1 MKKRLF
7 FVVQRFLLGN
17 TKNNTFLFSISEP
30 FTFFCGTCRKKCDS
44 AWSLVKHAEKSHG
57 LRIYFDASSPAT
69 QAAVFAE
76 QTAAAA
82 AQAASQ
88 HQQRQQQALTTAA
101 RAASNPS
108 ALGVPPQL
116 PLPPGL
122 DPHFGSL
129 LRMPLGERL
138 PFPSAAAA
146 SGFPRPSHDF
156 RVDQLMGQHFPGLN
170 QPTPGLFGV
179 NPVTSIASS
188 LSSSLSSSS
197 AMMAAGLAGGMDPQT
212 LDFYSQRLKQLA
224 GDNPELVSNSNKQHR
239 SSSVGPNPHKNGG
252 CFSPA
257 ASPPMTNLNSSLNNG
272 LVSRSEAP
280 LTPRSHSSTPRPK
293 SPTDSIRS
301 EKLSPPSLKGL
312 GEKDKADLPDSSF
325 GKNGLGNGLLING
338 SDGDK
343 HSSGSVDEDLLDE
356 AMEEEDYEA
365 EDLTTRS
372 VSTPHS
378 TPASTPVP
386 SSSSAEKVTSV
397 STTVTSGIPGMSGS
411 MIGDLMSKF
420 GFSDI
425 QEYQEAYK
433 KALVESG
440 AARAANNNNNNI
452 LGSDVVHPRS
462 KTPLENGAAGLLR
475 LREDMMNAKQQPGVV
490 NSLDLAAAASNPFL
504 TGFGHHFDPAKRLK
518 LDRDGG
524 IASNNLFAGLWMPG
538 SGGHHPALSPI
549 NRDMLKYNK
558 SSHHNNSTSSTMS
571 PRDKL
576 SASRTGR
583 KRSSISDIDLPPLPP
598 GVQLPPM
605 EPSAL
610 KAIAAK
616 GRLAALFDP
625 AERKQVTGR
634 SRNDT
639 CEYCGKVFKNCSNLT
654 VHRRSHTGEKPYKCQ
669 MCNYACAQSSKLTRH
684 MKTHGRMGKDIYKC
698 RFCNMPFSVA
708 STLEKHM
715 RKCVVNSNSS
725 SKWKSGDRQSSS
737 PLSVPSQSPSA
748 ADLSS
753 PSGLAAG
760 KAAFMTTLLGTIAAA
775 NNQQQQQQQ
784 HGDSPG
790 TAGSAGILSGSENS
804 LDSTPALAHSLDL
817 SSSSL
822 VGKEALAS
830 SSS

>member
-1 MKKRLF
+1 M
-7 FVVQRFLLGN
+7 
-17 TKNNTFLFSISEP
+17 
-30 FTFFCGTCRKKCDS
+30 
-44 AWSLVKHAEKSHG
+44 A
-57 LRIYFDASSPAT
+57 AT
-69 QAAVFAE
+69 ALAE

-108 ALGVPPQL
+108 ALGVPPAGL
-116 PLPPGL
+116 PHGL

-138 PFPSAAAA
+138 PFPAAATTP

-156 RVDQLMGQHFPGLN
+156 RVDQLMGQHFPGLER
-170 QPTPGLFGV
+170 TPGLFGV

-188 LSSSLSSSS
+188 S
-197 AMMAAGLAGGMDPQT
+197 AMMAAGLAAGMDPQS

-224 GDNPELVSNSNKQHR
+224 GDNPELINSTKQNR
-239 SSSVGPNPHKNGG
+239 SSSVSATPNNNKNGG

-272 LVSRSEAP
+272 IVSRSEPP

-293 SPTDSIRS
+293 SPDSVRS
-301 EKLSPPSLKGL
+301 EKLSPPNLIDRGL
-312 GEKDKADLPDSSF
+312 EKIDKADLPDSSL
-325 GKNGLGNGLLING
+325 GKNGLCNG
-338 SDGDK
+338 SLLVSGSEGDK

-356 AMEEEDYEA
+356 AMEEEDEA

-386 SSSSAEKVTSV
+386 SSSSAEKLTSV
-397 STTVTSGIPGMSGS
+397 STTVSAPSGPGILPNMSGS

-440 AARAANNNNNNI
+440 AARAANNNNNI
-452 LGSDVVHPRS
+452 LGPDAVQRS
-462 KTPLENGAAGLLR
+462 KTPHENGAAGLLR
-475 LREDMMNAKQQPGVV
+475 LREDIMNAKQQPGVV

-504 TGFGHHFDPAKRLK
+504 AGFGHHFDPAKRLK
-518 LDRDGG
+518 MDRDGG
-524 IASNNLFAGLWMPG
+524 AAHNNLFAGLWMPG
-538 SGGHHPALSPI
+538 AGGHHPAISPGI
-549 NRDMLKYNK
+549 NRDLFKQMAK
-558 SSHHNNSTSSTMS
+558 SPGLGSPAPTSSSLSPLS

-576 SASRTGR
+576 AASRTGR
-583 KRSSISDIDLPPLPP
+583 KRSSISDIDIPPLPP
-598 GVQLPPM
+598 GVSLPPM

-625 AERKQVTGR
+625 EARKAVTGR

-698 RFCNMPFSVA
+698 RFCAMPFSVA

-725 SKWKSGDRQSSS
+725 SKWKTAERQSSS
-737 PLSVPSQSPSA
+737 PITTPSPAA
-748 ADLSS
+748 ADLSAGAQ
-753 PSGLAAG
+753 GLAAG

-775 NNQQQQQQQ
+775 NNQQQQQ

-804 LDSTPALAHSLDL
+804 LDSTPALAHDL

-822 VGKEALAS
+822 TLGNSSLTLGKEALAS

>member
-1 MKKRLF
+1 
-7 FVVQRFLLGN
+7 
-17 TKNNTFLFSISEP
+17 
-30 FTFFCGTCRKKCDS
+30 
-44 AWSLVKHAEKSHG
+44 
-57 LRIYFDASSPAT
+57 
-69 QAAVFAE
+69 
-76 QTAAAA
+76 
-82 AQAASQ
+82 
-88 HQQRQQQALTTAA
+88 
-101 RAASNPS
+101 
-108 ALGVPPQL
+108 
-116 PLPPGL
+116 
-122 DPHFGSL
+122 
-129 LRMPLGERL
+129 
-138 PFPSAAAA
+138 
-146 SGFPRPSHDF
+146 
-156 RVDQLMGQHFPGLN
+156 
-170 QPTPGLFGV
+170 
-179 NPVTSIASS
+179 
-188 LSSSLSSSS
+188 
-197 AMMAAGLAGGMDPQT
+197 
-212 LDFYSQRLKQLA
+212 
-224 GDNPELVSNSNKQHR
+224 
-239 SSSVGPNPHKNGG
+239 
-252 CFSPA
+252 
-257 ASPPMTNLNSSLNNG
+257 
-272 LVSRSEAP
+272 
-280 LTPRSHSSTPRPK
+280 
-293 SPTDSIRS
+293 
-301 EKLSPPSLKGL
+301 
-312 GEKDKADLPDSSF
+312 
-325 GKNGLGNGLLING
+325 
-338 SDGDK
+338 
-343 HSSGSVDEDLLDE
+343 
-356 AMEEEDYEA
+356 
-365 EDLTTRS
+365 
-372 VSTPHS
+372 
-378 TPASTPVP
+378 
-386 SSSSAEKVTSV
+386 
-397 STTVTSGIPGMSGS
+397 
-411 MIGDLMSKF
+411 
-420 GFSDI
+420 
-425 QEYQEAYK
+425 
-433 KALVESG
+433 
-440 AARAANNNNNNI
+440 
-452 LGSDVVHPRS
+452 
-462 KTPLENGAAGLLR
+462 
-475 LREDMMNAKQQPGVV
+475 
-490 NSLDLAAAASNPFL
+490 
-504 TGFGHHFDPAKRLK
+504 
-518 LDRDGG
+518 
-524 IASNNLFAGLWMPG
+524 
-538 SGGHHPALSPI
+538 
-549 NRDMLKYNK
+549 
-558 SSHHNNSTSSTMS
+558 MS

-737 PLSVPSQSPSA
+737 PLSAPSQSPSA

-830 SSS
+830 SSSWLTASLPSSSSATSTCATATTAAASSTMTPPLMRPPMSPAYPGLLRMFPPAVPPPTGQQGPQLPGQRPPFNHNPFLAAAAAASANPMRAYGAGGHVFPPRPRTAASPYGIF